1 MMVESLFMFNRH
13 KFNILRELKLSISY
27 IPDKTKFILW
37 GKSAGR
43 CNYCNCQLYFDPL
56 TKTEFNTAYIAHIIA
71 DKSGGPRGDA
81 VLSEDLKSDISNLM
95 LMCDVHHRLIDRED
109 VEGHSVEFLR
119 KMKAD
124 HEARI
129 ELQTR
134 LTEENQTHL
143 LLYGANIGN
152 HSSPLTWQIGSNAI
166 FPDRYPADTRAIE
179 IGLSNSASR
188 DDEEHYWPLEKTN
201 LEKNFQRLVKNQI
214 NDGHIKHLSV
224 FALAPQPL
232 LIELGRLI
240 SDLIPT
246 NVFQLKREPT
256 TWSWLDGD
264 TVEYELKEPTAIK
277 SQVALNISLSATI
290 DNSRITDILGDDIS
304 IWTLTFDEPNNDYL
318 KTEKSLENFRVQARK
333 AFEKIKAKHGHGTIL
348 NVFPA
353 MPVSAAVEFGRVW
366 QPKADMEMIIYD
378 ENRTKGGFIK
388 ALEIKNTEI

>member
-1 MMVESLFMFNRH
+1 MLIRT
-13 KFNILRELKLSISY
+13 RISE
-27 IPDKTKFILW
+27 KTKFILW

-43 CNYCNCQLYFDPL
+43 CNYCNCQLYHDSL
-56 TKTEFNTAYIAHIIA
+56 TKAEFNTAYIAHIIA
-71 DKSGGPRGDA
+71 DSPNGPRGDT
-81 VLSEDLKSDISNLM
+81 VLSEKLKKDISNLM
-95 LMCDVHHRLIDRED
+95 LMCDAHHRLIDRED

-119 KMKAD
+119 QMKAG
-124 HEARI
+124 HEARV
-129 ELQTR
+129 ELQTK
-134 LTEENQTHL
+134 LTKENQTHL

-152 HSSPLTWQIGSNAI
+152 HSSLLTWQIGYEAI

-188 DDEEHYWPLEKTN
+188 DDEEHYWPLEKMN
-201 LEKNFQRLVKNQI
+201 LERNFQRLVKNRI
-214 NDGHIKHLSV
+214 KDGDIMHLSV

-240 SDLIPT
+240 SDLIST

-264 TVEYELKEPTAIK
+264 NIEYEFKEPTAIK
-277 SQVALNISLSATI
+277 SQAALNISLSATI
-290 DNSRITDILGDDIS
+290 DNSRITDILGDEIS
-304 IWTLTFDEPNNDYL
+304 IWTLTIDEPNNDYL
-318 KTEKSLENFRVQARK
+318 KTEKSLENFRVQVRK
-333 AFEKIKAKHGHGTIL
+333 AFEKIKSKHGHNTIL

-353 MPVSAAVEFGRVW
+353 MPVSTAVEFGRVW

-388 ALEIKNTEI
+388 ALEIKNTKI